1 MTVEEIKNTYSMR
14 EIVERYGFHPNR
26 AGFICCPFHQ
36 GDREPSLKV
45 YEKDFYCHACG
56 ASGDIFTFVQKM
68 EGMSFQSAFKSLGGS
83 YQKPTFSSGLALYRA
98 RKRKEMQKKEE
109 MRRQEKKRFN
119 GQLISIFRDAFEE
132 ASPFSDA
139 WTDNYNALQYQL
151 YVHSELNGLEARW

>member
-1 MTVEEIKNTYSMR
+1 MTVEEIKNTYTMR

-68 EGMSFQSAFKSLGGS
+68 EGMSFQSVFKSLGGS

-109 MRRQEKKRFN
+109 IRRQEEKRFH
-119 GQLISIFRDAFEE
+119 GQLISIFRDAFE
-132 ASPFSDA
+132 AAVPFSDA
-139 WTDNYNALQYQL
+139 WVDNYNALQYQL